1 MENIKRIA
9 NLLEKQ
15 TNLPVMIVNNNVF
28 KIRLNYFVSKNI
40 KLTEKRFCIYNTY
53 LFNTLFPFLLTL
65 FIRNSNTMNL
75 DKSIV
80 SSLIDEGFEFN
91 GYIHLNK

>member
-9 NLLEKQ
+9 NILEKQ

-40 KLTEKRFCIYNTY
+40 KLTGKRFCIYNTY
-53 LFNTLFPFLLTL
+53 LFNTLFPFFLIL
-65 FIRNSNTMNL
+65 FTRNTDTMNL